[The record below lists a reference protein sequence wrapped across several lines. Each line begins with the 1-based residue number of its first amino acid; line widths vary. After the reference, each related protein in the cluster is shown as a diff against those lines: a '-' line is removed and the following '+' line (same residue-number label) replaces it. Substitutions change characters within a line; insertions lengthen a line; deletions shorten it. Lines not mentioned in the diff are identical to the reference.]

1 MATWLK
7 RIVLAGGTGL
17 VLMIAAGFGP
27 TPGTWLDTSAHAQQG
42 GNVPGQ
48 AMGNRSDAEIWRLI
62 RRGAQGDVSM
72 PDRNAGIMI
81 QSEGE
86 SWRAVRNGPLS
97 IFGGW
102 MLLAVLIVLA
112 LFFFL
117 RGRIRIEG
125 GFSGRTVERFNG
137 VERFAHWMTATSFC
151 VLGLT
156 GLNTLYG
163 RYVIKPWLG
172 PEAFSTLS
180 IWSKYTHN
188 FIAFAFMVG
197 LVMILVLWVRQNILN
212 RHDLIW
218 LAKGGGMFSK
228 HVHPPAKKF
237 NAGQKILFWLVILA
251 GTSISFTGIVLLFPF
266 EFAVF
271 SWSFGIANV
280 FGFDLPTGLSPI
292 AEMQLSQLWHA
303 ILSLV
308 LIAVIIAHIYIG
320 WIGMEGAFDAMGSG
334 QVDENWAR
342 EHHNLWAAEIGLGSA
357 SGGESERSDD
367 R

>member
-1 MATWLK
+1 
-7 RIVLAGGTGL
+7 VQ
-17 VLMIAAGFGP
+17 
-27 TPGTWLDTSAHAQQG
+27 AQQG

-48 AMGNRSDAEIWRLI
+48 ALGNRSDAEIWRRI
-62 RRGAQGDVSM
+62 RRGVQGGVSI
-72 PDRNAGIMI
+72 PDRRAGILI
-81 QSEGE
+81 QSEGD
-86 SWRAVRNGPLS
+86 SWRAVRNGPMS
-97 IFGGW
+97 IYGGW
-102 MLLAVLIVLA
+102 LLLAMLIILA
-112 LFFFL
+112 LYFL
-117 RGRIRIEG
+117 VRGRIRIDG

-137 VERFAHWMTATSFC
+137 IERFAHWLTASSFC

-172 PEAFSTLS
+172 PEGFSALTM
-180 IWSKYTHN
+180 WSKYAHN

-197 LVMILVLWVRQNILN
+197 LVMILVLWVRENILN
-212 RHDLIW
+212 RYDLIW

-251 GTSISFTGIVLLFPF
+251 GGSVSYTGIALMFPF
-266 EFAVF
+266 EFAPF
-271 SWSFGIANV
+271 SWTFAIFNAFGS
-280 FGFDLPTGLSPI
+280 DLPTDLSPI
-292 AEMQLSQLWHA
+292 TEAQLSQLWHA

-308 LIAVIIAHIYIG
+308 MIGVIIAHIYIG
-320 WIGMEGAFDAMGSG
+320 WIGMEGAYDAMGSG

-342 EHHNLWAAEIGLGSA
+342 EHHNLWAAEIGLGP
-357 SGGESERSDD
+357 GGGGGSEAADD

>member
-7 RIVLAGGTGL
+7 RIVLAGGIGL
-17 VLMIAAGFGP
+17 AMMIAGAFGP
-27 TPGTWLDTSAHAQQG
+27 TSETWLDTSAQAQQS

-48 AMGNRSDAEIWRLI
+48 AQGNRSDAEIWRRI
-62 RRGAQGDVSM
+62 RRGVQGGVSI
-72 PDRNAGIMI
+72 PDRGAGVLI
-81 QSEGE
+81 QSEGD
-86 SWRAVRNGPLS
+86 SWRAVRNGPVS
-97 IFGGW
+97 VYGGW
-102 MLLAVLIVLA
+102 MLLAVLIILA
-112 LFFFL
+112 LFFIV
-117 RGRIRIEG
+117 RGRMRIEV

-180 IWSKYTHN
+180 AWSKYAHN

-197 LVMILVLWVRQNILN
+197 LVMILVLWVRENILN
-212 RHDLIW
+212 RYDLIW
-218 LAKGGGMFSK
+218 LAKGGGLFSK

-251 GTSISFTGIVLLFPF
+251 GGSVSFTGIALMFPF
-266 EFAVF
+266 ELAPF
-271 SWSFGIANV
+271 SWSFGIMNA
-280 FGFDLPTGLSPI
+280 FGLDLPIDLSPT

-303 ILSLV
+303 ILALI

-320 WIGMEGAFDAMGSG
+320 SLGMVGAFDAMGTG

-342 EHHNLWAAEIGLGSA
+342 EHHNLWASDLGLGPGGRKTE
-357 SGGESERSDD
+357 SGDD
-367 R
+367 G

>member
-7 RIVLAGGTGL
+7 RIVLAGGIGL
-17 VLMIAAGFGP
+17 VLTIGAGLGP
-27 TPGTWLDTSAHAQQG
+27 NSGTWLDSPARAQQG

-48 AMGNRSDAEIWRLI
+48 AVGNRSDSDIWRRI
-62 RRGAQGDVSM
+62 RRGVQGSVSM
-72 PDRNAGIMI
+72 PDRGAGIMI

-86 SWRAVRNGPLS
+86 SWRAMRNGPMS
-97 IFGGW
+97 VYGGW

-112 LFFFL
+112 LFFIV

-137 VERFAHWMTATSFC
+137 VERFAHWLTATSFC

-172 PEAFSTLS
+172 PEAFSTIT
-180 IWSKYTHN
+180 IWGKYTHN

-212 RHDLIW
+212 RHDLTW
-218 LAKGGGMFSK
+218 LAKGGGMFTK
-228 HVHPPAKKF
+228 NVHPPARKF

-251 GTSISFTGIVLLFPF
+251 GASVSFTGISLMFPF
-266 EFAVF
+266 EIAPF
-271 SWSFGIANV
+271 SWSFGIANE
-280 FGFDLPTGLSPI
+280 FGLDLPTDLSPT

-303 ILSLV
+303 ILSLIM
-308 LIAVIIAHIYIG
+308 IAVIIAHIYIG
-320 WIGMEGAFDAMGSG
+320 SLGMVGAFDAMGTG

-342 EHHNLWAAEIGLGSA
+342 EHHNLWAAELGLGPGG
-357 SGGESERSDD
+357 GGESEGGDD
-367 R
+367 H

>member
-7 RIVLAGGTGL
+7 RIVLAGGIGL
-17 VLMIAAGFGP
+17 VLTIGAGFGP
-27 TPGTWLDTSAHAQQG
+27 NSGTWLDSPAHAQQG

-48 AMGNRSDAEIWRLI
+48 AVGNRSDAEIWRRI
-62 RRGAQGDVSM
+62 RRGVQGSVSM
-72 PDRNAGIMI
+72 PDRGAGIMI

-86 SWRAVRNGPLS
+86 SWRAMRNGPMS
-97 IFGGW
+97 VYGGW

-112 LFFFL
+112 LFFIV

-137 VERFAHWMTATSFC
+137 VERFAHWLTATSFC

-172 PEAFSTLS
+172 PEAFSTIT
-180 IWSKYTHN
+180 IWGKYTHN

-218 LAKGGGMFSK
+218 LAKGGGMFTK
-228 HVHPPAKKF
+228 NVHPPARKF
-237 NAGQKILFWLVILA
+237 NAGQKILFWLVIL
-251 GTSISFTGIVLLFPF
+251 GGVSISVSGIALLFPF
-266 EFAVF
+266 QFAMFGATF
-271 SWSFGIANV
+271 SALNLFGL
-280 FGFDLPTGLSPI
+280 DLPTNLL
-292 AEMQLSQLWHA
+292 AVQEMQLQQLWHA
-303 ILSLV
+303 IVGLFLV
-308 LIAVIIAHIYIG
+308 VVILGHIYIG
-320 WIGMEGAFDAMGSG
+320 TIGMEGAFDAMGSG
-334 QVDENWAR
+334 QVDLNWAR
-342 EHHNLWAAEIGLGSA
+342 EHHSLWVEDADGGRPPAAAPG
-357 SGGESERSDD
+357 DD
-367 R
+367 

>member
-1 MATWLK
+1 MAMATWLK
-7 RIVLAGGTGL
+7 RIVLAGAAGL
-17 VLMIAAGFGP
+17 VLMIAAGLGP
-27 TPGTWLDTSAHAQQG
+27 TSGTWLDMSAHAQQG

-48 AMGNRSDAEIWRLI
+48 ALGNSSDAEIWRRI
-62 RRGAQGDVSM
+62 RRGAQGGVSI
-72 PDRNAGIMI
+72 PNRSAGILI
-81 QSEGE
+81 LSEGD
-86 SWRAVRNGPLS
+86 SWRAVRNGPMS
-97 IFGGW
+97 VYGGW

-112 LFFFL
+112 LFFMV
-117 RGRIRIEG
+117 RGRMRIES
-125 GFSGRTVERFNG
+125 GFSGRTVERFNS
-137 VERFAHWMTATSFC
+137 VERFAHWITATSFC
-151 VLGLT
+151 ILGLT

-172 PEAFSTLS
+172 PEAFSTIS
-180 IWSKYTHN
+180 TWSKFAHN

-197 LVMILVLWVRQNILN
+197 LVMILILWVRENILN
-212 RHDLIW
+212 RYDLIW

-251 GTSISFTGIVLLFPF
+251 GASVSFTGVCLLFPF
-266 EFAVF
+266 EFAAF
-271 SWSFGIANV
+271 SWTFQMANV
-280 FGFDLPTGLSPI
+280 FGLDLPTDLSPI

-320 WIGMEGAFDAMGSG
+320 SLGMEGAFDAMGTG

-342 EHHNLWAAEIGLGSA
+342 EHHSLWAAEIGLGG
-357 SGGESERSDD
+357 GGENEGGND